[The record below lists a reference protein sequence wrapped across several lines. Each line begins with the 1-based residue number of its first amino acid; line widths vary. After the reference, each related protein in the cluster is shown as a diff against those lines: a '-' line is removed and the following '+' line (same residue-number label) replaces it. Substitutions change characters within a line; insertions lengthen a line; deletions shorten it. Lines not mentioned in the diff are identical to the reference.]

1 MNKIYQLKW
10 NRSRSCWCVCSEL
23 GSRIK
28 GKKAKAVLISAI
40 SLYSSLAVSNDVIVD
55 QDKTVEFGT
64 SNQSINY
71 RITVTDNANLV
82 INATDSSRPRL
93 TLASGGGLDITGGK
107 VHING
112 PLNFLLKGTGF
123 LNVSNAGSELYA
135 DDLYESN
142 SGMRHDQGYFNV
154 SNGGKVHVKGT
165 SRLTYLQG
173 NVSGEGSQVN
183 SQTFFMGVYGGYG
196 GDQFLSVNNGG
207 EVNAREHISLG
218 YYDQRSD
225 TTLAVSEGGKI
236 SAPKISLSTNS
247 ELALGAQ
254 EGKEAKA
261 AGIIDAEKIE
271 FVWAKTSDK
280 KITLNHTDNKAIISA
295 NIVSGSEGLGNINAF
310 NGTTYLTGDN
320 SAFSGKVKIDQKGIL
335 GITQNIGTAEITN
348 RGKLRLKADGNMT
361 FANKISGNGTISIDS
376 GTVALTGNNYA
387 FSGYIDVASDAV
399 AVISDEKNIGNAE
412 LDVDGKL
419 QINAN
424 KDWAFDNELSGD
436 GIVEINMENHA
447 FSFDEY
453 AYTDW
458 FLGALAFQ
466 NTAFNLEQNAEF
478 LAKGGVIAGQGSQ
491 ITVGKGAH
499 SISTLGFSGG
509 TVDFGALAAGAQMT
523 EGTVNVSK
531 TLDLR
536 GEGVIQVTD
545 SDVVRSVSR
554 DIDSALSLTEVDD
567 GNSTIQLVDAKGAS
581 VIGDAGNLQL
591 HDQNGQILTSS
602 AQRDI
607 QQNGQKAAVGT
618 YDYRLTSGVNNDG
631 LYIGYG
637 LTQLDLQATD
647 SNALVLSANGKS
659 ENAADLSAQIT
670 GSGDLAFSSQKG
682 QTVSLSNRDND
693 YTGITDLRSG
703 ALLLNND
710 NVLGNTS
717 ELRLAAET
725 QLDMNGHSQTIGT
738 LDGGVDSLL
747 NLNGGSLTLA
757 NGGRSAG
764 SLTGNGE
771 LNIQGGTLDIAAD
784 NSGLTANMNIA
795 NGASVLVSHAQGLG
809 SANVENNGT
818 LTLNNKGEKALTS
831 PVQYTLG
838 GNLTNSGTL
847 MAGMSGQQAGNELII
862 KGNYH
867 GNNGQLVLNTV
878 LDDDNSATDKLVV
891 QGDTSGSTSVT
902 VNNVGGTGAKTLN
915 GIELIHVGGKSEGE
929 FVQAGRIV
937 AGAYDYTLARG
948 QGANSGNWYLTSGN
962 NSPDPQPN
970 PEPTPTP
977 TPDSG
982 QNLDNDLR
990 PEAGSYTANLAAANT
1005 MFTTRLHDRSGNTYY
1020 TDMVTGEQKQT
1031 TMWMRHEGGHNK
1043 WRDGSGQLKTQ
1054 SNRYVLQLGG
1064 DIAQWSQN
1072 GGDRWHLG
1080 VMAGYGNSDSKT
1092 ISSRTGYRSKA
1103 SVNGYSTG
1111 LYATW
1116 YANDE
1121 SRNGAYLDSWV
1132 QYSWFDN
1139 TVKGDD
1145 LQSESYKSK
1154 GFTSFAGD
1162 GISTKTD
1169 RIYGKSG
1176 NA

>member
-40 SLYSSLAVSNDVIVD
+40 SLYSSLAFADDVIVKKDETIDFGKVD
-55 QDKTVEFGT
+55 QNID
-64 SNQSINY
+64 Y
-71 RITVTDNANLV
+71 RITVTDNANLI
-82 INATDSSRPRL
+82 INVTDTSRPRF
-93 TLASGGGLDITGGK
+93 TLNSGGGLDITGGK
-107 VHING
+107 VYING
-112 PLNFLLKGTGF
+112 QLDVLLKGTGF
-123 LNVSNAGSELYA
+123 LNVSNADSELYA
-135 DDLYESN
+135 DDLYDSN
-142 SGMRHDQGYFNV
+142 SGSWHDRGYFNV
-154 SNGGKVHVKGT
+154 SNGGKIHVKGT

-183 SQTFFMGVYGGYG
+183 SKTFFMGVYSSYG
-196 GDQFLSVNNGG
+196 GNQYLSVNNGG
-207 EVNAREHISLG
+207 EVNASEKISLG
-218 YYDQRSD
+218 YYDQNSD

-236 SAPKISLSTNS
+236 SAPTISLSTNS

-254 EGKEAKA
+254 EGNEAKA

-280 KITLNHTDNKAIISA
+280 KITLNHTDKNATISA
-295 NIVSGSEGLGNINAF
+295 DIVSGSEGLGYINAL

-320 SAFSGKVKIDQKGIL
+320 SAFSGKVTIKEQGAL
-335 GITQNIGTAEITN
+335 GITQNIGTADISN
-348 RGKLRLKADGNMT
+348 RGKLHLKADGNMT

-399 AVISDEKNIGNAE
+399 AVISDEKNIGNAD

-424 KDWAFDNELSGD
+424 KDWIFDNDLRGK
-436 GIVEINMENHA
+436 GIVEINMGNHA

-458 FLGALAFQ
+458 FQGSLAFQ
-466 NTAFNLEQNAEF
+466 NTTFNLEQNAEF
-478 LAKGGVIAGQGSQ
+478 LQRGGITAGQGSQ

-710 NVLGNTS
+710 NVLGNTR

-725 QLDMNGHSQTIGT
+725 QLDMNGYSQTIGT

-771 LNIQGGTLDIAAD
+771 LNIQGGMLDIAAD

-838 GNLTNSGTL
+838 G
-847 MAGMSGQQAGNELII
+847 I
-862 KGNYH
+862 
-867 GNNGQLVLNTV
+867 
-878 LDDDNSATDKLVV
+878 
-891 QGDTSGSTSVT
+891 
-902 VNNVGGTGAKTLN
+902 
-915 GIELIHVGGKSEGE
+915 
-929 FVQAGRIV
+929 
-937 AGAYDYTLARG
+937 
-948 QGANSGNWYLTSGN
+948 
-962 NSPDPQPN
+962 
-970 PEPTPTP
+970 
-977 TPDSG
+977 
-982 QNLDNDLR
+982 
-990 PEAGSYTANLAAANT
+990 
-1005 MFTTRLHDRSGNTYY
+1005 
-1020 TDMVTGEQKQT
+1020 
-1031 TMWMRHEGGHNK
+1031 
-1043 WRDGSGQLKTQ
+1043 
-1054 SNRYVLQLGG
+1054 
-1064 DIAQWSQN
+1064 
-1072 GGDRWHLG
+1072 
-1080 VMAGYGNSDSKT
+1080 
-1092 ISSRTGYRSKA
+1092 
-1103 SVNGYSTG
+1103 
-1111 LYATW
+1111 
-1116 YANDE
+1116 
-1121 SRNGAYLDSWV
+1121 
-1132 QYSWFDN
+1132 
-1139 TVKGDD
+1139 
-1145 LQSESYKSK
+1145 
-1154 GFTSFAGD
+1154 
-1162 GISTKTD
+1162 
-1169 RIYGKSG
+1169 
-1176 NA
+1176 

>member
-23 GSRIK
+23 GGRIK

-40 SLYSSLAVSNDVIVD
+40 SLYSSLAVSKNV
-55 QDKTVEFGT
+55 TVSGDHTTVFGKD
-64 SNQSINY
+64 NQTIDY

-280 KITLNHTDNKAIISA
+280 KITLNHTDNNAIISA

-436 GIVEINMENHA
+436 GIVEINMENHT

-567 GNSTIQLVDAKGAS
+567 GNSTIQLVDAKGAN

-710 NVLGNTS
+710 NVLGNTR

-757 NGGRSAG
+757 NGGRSVG

-878 LDDDNSATDKLVV
+878 LDGDNSATDKLVV
-891 QGDTSGSTSVT
+891 
-902 VNNVGGTGAKTLN
+902 
-915 GIELIHVGGKSEGE
+915 
-929 FVQAGRIV
+929 
-937 AGAYDYTLARG
+937 
-948 QGANSGNWYLTSGN
+948 
-962 NSPDPQPN
+962 
-970 PEPTPTP
+970 
-977 TPDSG
+977 
-982 QNLDNDLR
+982 
-990 PEAGSYTANLAAANT
+990 
-1005 MFTTRLHDRSGNTYY
+1005 
-1020 TDMVTGEQKQT
+1020 
-1031 TMWMRHEGGHNK
+1031 
-1043 WRDGSGQLKTQ
+1043 
-1054 SNRYVLQLGG
+1054 
-1064 DIAQWSQN
+1064 
-1072 GGDRWHLG
+1072 
-1080 VMAGYGNSDSKT
+1080 
-1092 ISSRTGYRSKA
+1092 
-1103 SVNGYSTG
+1103 
-1111 LYATW
+1111 
-1116 YANDE
+1116 
-1121 SRNGAYLDSWV
+1121 
-1132 QYSWFDN
+1132 
-1139 TVKGDD
+1139 
-1145 LQSESYKSK
+1145 
-1154 GFTSFAGD
+1154 
-1162 GISTKTD
+1162 
-1169 RIYGKSG
+1169 
-1176 NA
+1176 

>member
-40 SLYSSLAVSNDVIVD
+40 SLYSSLAFADDVIVKKDETIDFGKVD
-55 QDKTVEFGT
+55 QNID
-64 SNQSINY
+64 Y
-71 RITVTDNANLV
+71 RITVTDNANLI
-82 INATDSSRPRL
+82 INVTDTSRPRF
-93 TLASGGGLDITGGK
+93 TLNSGGGLDITGGK
-107 VHING
+107 VYING
-112 PLNFLLKGTGF
+112 QLDVLLKGTGF
-123 LNVSNAGSELYA
+123 LNVSNADSELYA
-135 DDLYESN
+135 DDLYDSN
-142 SGMRHDQGYFNV
+142 SGSWHDRGYFNV
-154 SNGGKVHVKGT
+154 SNGGKIHVKGT

-183 SQTFFMGVYGGYG
+183 SKTFFMGVYSSYG
-196 GDQFLSVNNGG
+196 GNQYLSVNNGG
-207 EVNAREHISLG
+207 EVNASEKISLG
-218 YYDQRSD
+218 YYDQNSD

-236 SAPKISLSTNS
+236 SAPTISLSTNS

-254 EGKEAKA
+254 EGNEAKA

-280 KITLNHTDNKAIISA
+280 KITLNHTDKNATISA
-295 NIVSGSEGLGNINAF
+295 DIVSGSEGLGYINAL

-320 SAFSGKVKIDQKGIL
+320 SAFSGKVTIKEQGTL
-335 GITQNIGTAEITN
+335 GITQNIGTADISN
-348 RGKLRLKADGNMT
+348 RGKLHLKADGNMT

-399 AVISDEKNIGNAE
+399 AVISDEKNIGNAD

-424 KDWAFDNELSGD
+424 KDWIFDNDLRGK
-436 GIVEINMENHA
+436 GIVEINMGNHA

-458 FLGALAFQ
+458 FQGSLAFQ
-466 NTAFNLEQNAEF
+466 NTTFNLEQNAEF
-478 LAKGGVIAGQGSQ
+478 LQRGGITAGQGSQ

-710 NVLGNTS
+710 NVLGNTR

-725 QLDMNGHSQTIGT
+725 QLDMNGYSQTIGT

-771 LNIQGGTLDIAAD
+771 LNIQGGMLDIAAD

-838 GNLTNSGTL
+838 G
-847 MAGMSGQQAGNELII
+847 I
-862 KGNYH
+862 
-867 GNNGQLVLNTV
+867 
-878 LDDDNSATDKLVV
+878 
-891 QGDTSGSTSVT
+891 
-902 VNNVGGTGAKTLN
+902 
-915 GIELIHVGGKSEGE
+915 
-929 FVQAGRIV
+929 
-937 AGAYDYTLARG
+937 
-948 QGANSGNWYLTSGN
+948 
-962 NSPDPQPN
+962 
-970 PEPTPTP
+970 
-977 TPDSG
+977 
-982 QNLDNDLR
+982 
-990 PEAGSYTANLAAANT
+990 
-1005 MFTTRLHDRSGNTYY
+1005 
-1020 TDMVTGEQKQT
+1020 
-1031 TMWMRHEGGHNK
+1031 
-1043 WRDGSGQLKTQ
+1043 
-1054 SNRYVLQLGG
+1054 
-1064 DIAQWSQN
+1064 
-1072 GGDRWHLG
+1072 
-1080 VMAGYGNSDSKT
+1080 
-1092 ISSRTGYRSKA
+1092 
-1103 SVNGYSTG
+1103 
-1111 LYATW
+1111 
-1116 YANDE
+1116 
-1121 SRNGAYLDSWV
+1121 
-1132 QYSWFDN
+1132 
-1139 TVKGDD
+1139 
-1145 LQSESYKSK
+1145 
-1154 GFTSFAGD
+1154 
-1162 GISTKTD
+1162 
-1169 RIYGKSG
+1169 
-1176 NA
+1176 

>member
-40 SLYSSLAVSNDVIVD
+40 SLYSSLAFADDVIVKKDETIDFGKVD
-55 QDKTVEFGT
+55 QNID
-64 SNQSINY
+64 Y
-71 RITVTDNANLV
+71 RITVTDNANLI
-82 INATDSSRPRL
+82 INVTDTSRPRF
-93 TLASGGGLDITGGK
+93 TLNSGGGLDITGGK
-107 VHING
+107 VYING
-112 PLNFLLKGTGF
+112 QLDVLLKGTGF
-123 LNVSNAGSELYA
+123 LNVSNADSELYA
-135 DDLYESN
+135 DDLYDSN
-142 SGMRHDQGYFNV
+142 SGSWHDRGYFNV
-154 SNGGKVHVKGT
+154 SNGGKIHVKGT

-183 SQTFFMGVYGGYG
+183 SKTFFMGVYSSYG
-196 GDQFLSVNNGG
+196 GNQYLSVNNGG
-207 EVNAREHISLG
+207 EVNASEKISLG
-218 YYDQRSD
+218 YYDQNSD

-236 SAPKISLSTNS
+236 SAPTISLSTNS

-254 EGKEAKA
+254 EGNEAKA

-280 KITLNHTDNKAIISA
+280 KITLNHTDKNATISVD
-295 NIVSGSEGLGNINAF
+295 IVSGSEGLGYINAL

-320 SAFSGKVKIDQKGIL
+320 SAFSGKVTIKEQGAL
-335 GITQNIGTAEITN
+335 GITQNIGTADISN
-348 RGKLRLKADGNMT
+348 RGKLHLKADGNMT

-399 AVISDEKNIGNAE
+399 AVISDEKNIGNAD

-424 KDWAFDNELSGD
+424 KDWIFDNDLRGK
-436 GIVEINMENHA
+436 GIVEINMGNNA

-458 FLGALAFQ
+458 FQGSLAFQ
-466 NTAFNLEQNAEF
+466 NTTFNLEQNAEF
-478 LAKGGVIAGQGSQ
+478 LQRGGITAGQGSQ

-710 NVLGNTS
+710 NVLGNTR

-878 LDDDNSATDKLVV
+878 LDGDNSATDKLVV

-977 TPDSG
+977 TPTPTPDSG

-990 PEAGSYTANLAAANT
+990 PEAGSYTAKLAAT
-1005 MFTTRLHDRSGNTYY
+1005 LRSWQLHC
-1020 TDMVTGEQKQT
+1020 EPC
-1031 TMWMRHEGGHNK
+1031 
-1043 WRDGSGQLKTQ
+1043 
-1054 SNRYVLQLGG
+1054 
-1064 DIAQWSQN
+1064 
-1072 GGDRWHLG
+1072 
-1080 VMAGYGNSDSKT
+1080 
-1092 ISSRTGYRSKA
+1092 SS
-1103 SVNGYSTG
+1103 
-1111 LYATW
+1111 
-1116 YANDE
+1116 
-1121 SRNGAYLDSWV
+1121 
-1132 QYSWFDN
+1132 
-1139 TVKGDD
+1139 
-1145 LQSESYKSK
+1145 
-1154 GFTSFAGD
+1154 
-1162 GISTKTD
+1162 
-1169 RIYGKSG
+1169 
-1176 NA
+1176 

>member
-23 GSRIK
+23 GGRIK

-40 SLYSSLAVSNDVIVD
+40 SLYSSLAVSKNV
-55 QDKTVEFGT
+55 TVSGDHTTVFGKD
-64 SNQSINY
+64 NQTIDY

-280 KITLNHTDNKAIISA
+280 KITLNHTDNNAIISA

-387 FSGYIDVASDAV
+387 FSGDIDVASDAV

-436 GIVEINMENHA
+436 GIVEINMENHT

-567 GNSTIQLVDAKGAS
+567 GNSTIQLVDAKGAN

-710 NVLGNTS
+710 NVLGNTR

-838 GNLTNSGTL
+838 G
-847 MAGMSGQQAGNELII
+847 E
-862 KGNYH
+862 
-867 GNNGQLVLNTV
+867 
-878 LDDDNSATDKLVV
+878 
-891 QGDTSGSTSVT
+891 
-902 VNNVGGTGAKTLN
+902 
-915 GIELIHVGGKSEGE
+915 
-929 FVQAGRIV
+929 
-937 AGAYDYTLARG
+937 
-948 QGANSGNWYLTSGN
+948 
-962 NSPDPQPN
+962 
-970 PEPTPTP
+970 
-977 TPDSG
+977 
-982 QNLDNDLR
+982 
-990 PEAGSYTANLAAANT
+990 
-1005 MFTTRLHDRSGNTYY
+1005 
-1020 TDMVTGEQKQT
+1020 
-1031 TMWMRHEGGHNK
+1031 
-1043 WRDGSGQLKTQ
+1043 
-1054 SNRYVLQLGG
+1054 
-1064 DIAQWSQN
+1064 
-1072 GGDRWHLG
+1072 
-1080 VMAGYGNSDSKT
+1080 SD
-1092 ISSRTGYRSKA
+1092 
-1103 SVNGYSTG
+1103 
-1111 LYATW
+1111 
-1116 YANDE
+1116 
-1121 SRNGAYLDSWV
+1121 
-1132 QYSWFDN
+1132 
-1139 TVKGDD
+1139 
-1145 LQSESYKSK
+1145 
-1154 GFTSFAGD
+1154 
-1162 GISTKTD
+1162 
-1169 RIYGKSG
+1169 
-1176 NA
+1176 